1 VTARL
6 VLRRLRAGLFAL
18 ACAAAAWGLWLTV
31 VGGVNA
37 SLFGLVLRSN
47 NPQRVFIFSVLLL
60 GAYFLLGGRLN
71 LAALLRHT
79 EPLVRAGRTL
89 TAALGRRPAVVA
101 WTIAAASVVNATAGS
116 TRIAGGSDVYGYVSQ
131 ADLWLAGSLVQQQP
145 WVSEVPWPEAEW
157 TFTPLGY
164 RPAYASS
171 PGAIVPTYSPGLP
184 LLLAAAKALG
194 GQCAMFA
201 VVPLCLGLGVLATYG
216 IGSRLGS
223 PWAGVIGAWLVATSP
238 AVLVV
243 SFEALTDVPVMTAWG
258 GAFYLLL
265 AAGAAPA
272 RGERLLAVSAGL
284 LAGLAI
290 LIRPNLVLLTGP
302 MALWFLVRRSPQS
315 SGRLTP
321 ALLFALG
328 ALPGVLVV
336 ALINNALYG
345 SPATSGYGSFHEQF
359 ALARMGTN
367 LQRYLSWFAYAQTP
381 LAFVG
386 VLALA
391 VPSRRIWPGLDDRR
405 TLGAIAVFV
414 LILWLQYSAY
424 LEFDSWSY
432 LRFLLP
438 SWPFIMVGVGAMI
451 LAAVDLASASLSR
464 TTRTVL
470 AGAAAVALCGWTLA
484 IASRSEVFGQRQAAE
499 HEAPLGQLVRQHTRE
514 NSVVLAFERSGS
526 LRYYAGRTT
535 LRYDFLPGDWLDGAV
550 EWLTRHGVH
559 VYAVLD
565 PAHLADVRRRF
576 AGQRTL
582 AALDRPVLLYE
593 PNRTTL
599 FDLSSPP
606 PPERSLILVER
617 DPGGRAA
624 CDPPAARRPLILR

>member
-1 VTARL
+1 M
-6 VLRRLRAGLFAL
+6 RAMPSVRGGMLLLAL
-18 ACAAAAWGLWLTV
+18 IAAAWALSLSV
-31 VGGVNA
+31 FGGVNT
-37 SLFGLVLRSN
+37 SILGLRIRSN
-47 NPQRVFIFSVLLL
+47 NPERVLVVAALALA
-60 GAYFLLGGRLN
+60 GYFVFGGRLSRDRLRRSGSA
-71 LAALLRHT
+71 LARGT
-79 EPLVRAGRTL
+79 
-89 TAALGRRPAVVA
+89 TAALAVAGRKPALLA
-101 WTIAAASVVNATAGS
+101 GATAALAAIAAASGS

-131 ADLWLAGSLVQQQP
+131 ADLWLAGSLVQQQL

-223 PWAGVIGAWLVATSP
+223 PWAGVIGAGLVATSP

-302 MALWFLVRRSPQS
+302 LALWFLVRRSPQNS
-315 SGRLTP
+315 ARLPP

-345 SPATSGYGSFHEQF
+345 SPATSGYGSFDEQF

-367 LQRYLSWFAYAQTP
+367 LQRYFSWFAYAQTP

-470 AGAAAVALCGWTLA
+470 AGATALALCGWTLA
-484 IASRSEVFGQRQAAE
+484 IATRSEVFGQRQAAA
-499 HEAPLGQLVRQHTRE
+499 HEAPLGQLVRRHTRE

-550 EWLTRHGVH
+550 EWLTRRGVH

-617 DPGGRAA
+617 DPGGRVA
-624 CDPPAARRPLILR
+624 CDPPAARAPLILR